1 MDYSDGV
8 YAISTKWEQL
18 LKNEDE
24 MEQFIIPLLNLT
36 PFDTRRK
43 VVNGKQQK
51 AVQVYHLQKSIR
63 NNTDPEK
70 KGLTY
75 LLMRALHYWKTI
87 YDGAINNPEKIEE
100 TKGKFVS
107 RHMYESVIDDFHI
120 EMNKLIDQMDSKNV
134 VSKDKLREVE
144 EERDTLQLKY
154 NNLKAECQQ
163 QKETDQ
169 KFYDK
174 LMEQQEEKHNKQLDF
189 WKNRCSDMA
198 KGIKSFPEAPLD
210 DEH

>member
-8 YAISTKWEQL
+8 NAISTKWEKL
-18 LKNEDE
+18 LKNEDD
-24 MEQFIIPLLNLT
+24 MEQFILPLLNLT

-43 VVNGKQQK
+43 IVNGKQQK
-51 AVQVYHLQKSIR
+51 AVQVFHLQKSIR

-87 YDGAINNPEKIEE
+87 YDRAIEDPEEIENK
-100 TKGKFVS
+100 KGKYVS
-107 RHMYESVIDDFHI
+107 KHMYQSVLEDFHS
-120 EMNKLIDQMDSKNV
+120 EMEKLQDQMDSKNV
-134 VSKDKLREVE
+134 VSKDKLRDVE

-154 NNLKAECQQ
+154 NNLKAEWEQ
-163 QKETDQ
+163 QKQSDQ

-174 LMEQQEEKHNKQLDF
+174 LMEQQEQKHIKQLDF
-189 WKNRCSDMA
+189 WKKRCSDMA